1 MPDLR
6 PHLAAAAAVV
16 VPLRLGGGTRLKI
29 VEAMAMG
36 KAIVSTT
43 LGAEGIEAVP
53 GRDILI
59 EDEPAAFADAVNRL
73 LAEPDLA
80 ARIGQSAR
88 QLAVERY
95 GWSEAARAL
104 EGFYR
109 RILENGLVKAALIG
123 AGQIARQ
130 HLACLK
136 TLPGVE
142 LAAICDLSPATAE
155 AAAERYGVRAWFT
168 DHRAMLEKARPDV
181 VHVTTPPTSHFGLA
195 MDSLDAGAHV
205 IVEKPA
211 TPTFE
216 ELETLVRRA
225 QEAGRHLVEDYN
237 YLFNH
242 APQEILRRIESGEF
256 GAVTHVE
263 VLICLD
269 ILGPDGFADPNSP
282 HPALTLAG
290 GAIADFLPHL
300 ASLAHLFV
308 GPHRTAQT
316 VWTKRKP
323 SILPFDEF
331 RAVVDAERGTAALGF
346 SASSQPDAFWLR
358 VYGERMQATA
368 NLFETRLTF
377 DGPRNV
383 PKPLRPFFSGLEEG
397 KTIRRAALA
406 TLLRKFKGPGAYEGL
421 WELLARTYRALAD
434 GSALPVTAN
443 HVLEVNR
450 MVEALKPKEQRP

>member
-1 MPDLR
+1 
-6 PHLAAAAAVV
+6 
-16 VPLRLGGGTRLKI
+16 
-29 VEAMAMG
+29 
-36 KAIVSTT
+36 
-43 LGAEGIEAVP
+43 
-53 GRDILI
+53 
-59 EDEPAAFADAVNRL
+59 
-73 LAEPDLA
+73 
-80 ARIGQSAR
+80 
-88 QLAVERY
+88 
-95 GWSEAARAL
+95 
-104 EGFYR
+104 
-109 RILENGLVKAALIG
+109 VKAALIG

-155 AAAERYGVRAWFT
+155 AAAERYGIRGWFT
-168 DHRAMLEKARPDV
+168 DHRVMLEKARPDV
-181 VHVTTPPTSHFGLA
+181 VHVTTPPTSHFRLA
-195 MDSLDAGAHV
+195 MDSFDAGAHV

-211 TPTFE
+211 TSTYP
-216 ELETLVRRA
+216 ELETLIQCA
-225 QEAGRHLVEDYN
+225 KQTDRHIVEDYN
-237 YLFNH
+237 YVFNH
-242 APQEILRRIESGEF
+242 APQAILKRIQSGEF

-263 VLICLD
+263 ALICLD
-269 ILGPDGFADPNSP
+269 ILGPSGFADPNAP
-282 HPALTLAG
+282 HPALSLAG

-308 GPHRTAQT
+308 GPHRAAHS

-323 SILPFDEF
+323 SPLPFDEF
-331 RAVVDAERGTAALGF
+331 RAVVDAEHGTAALGF
-346 SASSQPDAFWLR
+346 SARSQPDAFWLR

-397 KTIRRAALA
+397 SAIRRAALR
-406 TLLRKFKGPGAYEGL
+406 TMLRKFKGPGAYEGL

-434 GSALPVTAN
+434 GSALPITAS

-450 MVEALKPKEQRP
+450 MVEALKPREQRP

>member
-1 MPDLR
+1 M
-6 PHLAAAAAVV
+6 
-16 VPLRLGGGTRLKI
+16 
-29 VEAMAMG
+29 
-36 KAIVSTT
+36 
-43 LGAEGIEAVP
+43 
-53 GRDILI
+53 
-59 EDEPAAFADAVNRL
+59 
-73 LAEPDLA
+73 
-80 ARIGQSAR
+80 
-88 QLAVERY
+88 
-95 GWSEAARAL
+95 
-104 EGFYR
+104 
-109 RILENGLVKAALIG
+109 KAALIG

-130 HLACLK
+130 HLACL
-136 TLPGVE
+136 TALPGVE
-142 LAAICDLSPATAE
+142 LAAICDRSPATAE
-155 AAAERYGVRAWFT
+155 AAAERYGIRAWFT
-168 DHRAMLEKARPDV
+168 DHKAMLEKARPDV
-181 VHVTTPPTSHFGLA
+181 VHITTPPTSHFLLG

-211 TPTFE
+211 TSTFG
-216 ELETLVRRA
+216 ELETLAQRA

-237 YLFNH
+237 YVFNH
-242 APQEILRRIESGEF
+242 APQKILQCISSGRF

-269 ILGPDGFADPNSP
+269 ILGPDGFADPNAP

-300 ASLAHLFV
+300 ASLAHAFV

-316 VWTKRKP
+316 VWAKRK
-323 SILPFDEF
+323 SSLLPFDEF
-331 RAVVDAERGTAALGF
+331 RAVVEAERGTAALGF
-346 SASSQPDAFWLR
+346 SSSAQPDAFWLR

-383 PKPLRPFFSGLEEG
+383 PKPLRPFFSALEEG

-434 GSALPVTAN
+434 GSALPVTAS

-450 MVEALKPKEQRP
+450 MVEALKPGQQRP

>member
-1 MPDLR
+1 M
-6 PHLAAAAAVV
+6 
-16 VPLRLGGGTRLKI
+16 
-29 VEAMAMG
+29 
-36 KAIVSTT
+36 
-43 LGAEGIEAVP
+43 
-53 GRDILI
+53 
-59 EDEPAAFADAVNRL
+59 
-73 LAEPDLA
+73 
-80 ARIGQSAR
+80 
-88 QLAVERY
+88 
-95 GWSEAARAL
+95 
-104 EGFYR
+104 
-109 RILENGLVKAALIG
+109 KAALIG

-130 HLACLK
+130 HLACL
-136 TLPGVE
+136 TALPGVE
-142 LAAICDLSPATAE
+142 LAAICDRSPATAE
-155 AAAERYGVRAWFT
+155 AAAERYGIRAWFT
-168 DHRAMLEKARPDV
+168 DHKAMLEKARPDV
-181 VHVTTPPTSHFGLA
+181 VHITTPPTSHFLLG

-211 TPTFE
+211 TSTFG
-216 ELETLVRRA
+216 ELETLAQRA
-225 QEAGRHLVEDYN
+225 QEASRHLVEDYN
-237 YLFNH
+237 YVFNH
-242 APQEILRRIESGEF
+242 APQKILQCISSGQF

-269 ILGPDGFADPNSP
+269 ILGPDGFADPNAP

-300 ASLAHLFV
+300 ASLAHAFV

-316 VWTKRKP
+316 VWAKRK
-323 SILPFDEF
+323 SSLLPFDEF
-331 RAVVDAERGTAALGF
+331 RAVVEAERGTAALGF
-346 SASSQPDAFWLR
+346 SSSAQPDAFWLR

-383 PKPLRPFFSGLEEG
+383 PKPLRPFFSALEEG

-434 GSALPVTAN
+434 GSALPVTAS

-450 MVEALKPKEQRP
+450 MVEALKPGQQRP